1 MLLNA
6 VLWDFFFI
14 FIIFK
19 LKSLEMSLGMIHFS
33 ISFFMIIIINFAI
46 VGSLSL
52 LLGVNAFK
60 IWDKFTEDKSLD
72 DLRDDI
78 LGIIY
83 YSLTII
89 TEISLIILLN
99 FLVYLLLSGDLK
111 STMSLTGFIFLIDIF
126 LFLLMSLFFRLQ
138 ENKRR
143 QINIRN
149 PSYVIAE

>member
-1 MLLNA
+1 
-6 VLWDFFFI
+6 
-14 FIIFK
+14 
-19 LKSLEMSLGMIHFS
+19 
-33 ISFFMIIIINFAI
+33 MIIIINFAI